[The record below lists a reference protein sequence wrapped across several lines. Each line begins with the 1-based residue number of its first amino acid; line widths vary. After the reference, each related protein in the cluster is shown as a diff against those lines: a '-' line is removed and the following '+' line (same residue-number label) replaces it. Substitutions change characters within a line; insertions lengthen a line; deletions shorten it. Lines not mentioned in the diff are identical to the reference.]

1 MDRVRAFCEPLHWQT
16 HTVFNQPAPLNNSN
30 LFLSDGALCE
40 AVSREGA
47 GWDSDL
53 LSSIGQQLGTAESLE
68 LGRLANAHPPE
79 LLRYDLQG
87 QRLDDVR
94 FHPAWHLLM
103 QGLCANRVHNLAWE
117 EEARAGSFVA
127 RAARFVLHA
136 QVEAGTLCPVT
147 MTFAAT
153 PLLLQMLP
161 ATFHDWLAP
170 LRSDRYDS
178 HLLPGGQKRGLLI
191 GMGMTEKQGGSDVL
205 SNTTHAERLADD
217 SYRLVGHKWFFSVPQ
232 SDAHLVLAQAKG
244 GLSCFFV
251 PRFLPDG
258 QRNSVRLERLKDKLG
273 NRSNASAE
281 VEFQDAVGWRLGEEG
296 EGIRHILKMGGMT
309 RLDCALG
316 SHGLMRRA
324 FSVAIYHAHQRQA
337 FGKPLIE
344 QPLMRQTLSRMALC
358 LEGQTALLFR
368 LARAWEQ
375 RREAKEALWARL
387 FTPAAKFAICK
398 QGIPFVAEA
407 MEVLGGMGYCEES
420 ELPRLYREMPVNS
433 IWEGSGNIM
442 CLDVLRVLTKQHG
455 VYDVLSEAFA
465 EVKGQDR
472 HYDRAVRQLQQRL
485 RKPDEAM
492 GREITQQLFLLGCG
506 AEMLRHA
513 SPPLAQAWCQMML
526 DTRGEMP
533 LPAQVQN
540 DLLLSATGGLR

>member
-1 MDRVRAFCEPLHWQT
+1 MSWQT

-53 LSSIGQQLGTAESLE
+53 LASIGQQLGTAESLE

-79 LLRYDLQG
+79 LLRYDPQG

-103 QGLCANRVHNLAWE
+103 QGLCANRVHNLDWE

-161 ATFHDWLAP
+161 TTFHDWLAP

-533 LPAQVQN
+533 LSAQVQN
-540 DLLLSATGGLR
+540 DLLLRATGGLR

>member
-1 MDRVRAFCEPLHWQT
+1 MSWQT

-53 LSSIGQQLGTAESLE
+53 LASIGQQLGTAESLE

-79 LLRYDLQG
+79 LLRYDPQG

-205 SNTTHAERLADD
+205 SNTTHAERLAND

-540 DLLLSATGGLR
+540 DLLLRATGGLR

>member
-1 MDRVRAFCEPLHWQT
+1 MSWQT

-53 LSSIGQQLGTAESLE
+53 LASIGQQLGTAESLE
-68 LGRLANAHPPE
+68 LGRLANAPPPE
-79 LLRYDLQG
+79 LLRYDPQG

-296 EGIRHILKMGGMT
+296 EGIRHILKIGGMT

-533 LPAQVQN
+533 LSAQVQN
-540 DLLLSATGGLR
+540 DLLLRATGGLR

>member
-1 MDRVRAFCEPLHWQT
+1 MSWQT

-53 LSSIGQQLGTAESLE
+53 LASIGQQLGTAESLE
-68 LGRLANAHPPE
+68 LGRLANTHPPE
-79 LLRYDLQG
+79 LLRYDPQG

-94 FHPAWHLLM
+94 FHPSWHLLM

-281 VEFQDAVGWRLGEEG
+281 VEFQDTVGWRLGEEG
-296 EGIRHILKMGGMT
+296 EGIRQILKMGGMT

-533 LPAQVQN
+533 LSAQVQN
-540 DLLLSATGGLR
+540 DLLLRATGGLR

>member
-1 MDRVRAFCEPLHWQT
+1 MSWQT

-53 LSSIGQQLGTAESLE
+53 LASIGQQLGTAESLE
-68 LGRLANAHPPE
+68 LGRLANAYPPE
-79 LLRYDLQG
+79 LLRYDPQG

-296 EGIRHILKMGGMT
+296 DGIRHILKMGGMT

-368 LARAWEQ
+368 LARAREQ

-540 DLLLSATGGLR
+540 DLLLRATGGLR

>member
-1 MDRVRAFCEPLHWQT
+1 MSWQT

-53 LSSIGQQLGTAESLE
+53 LASIGQQLGTAESLE

-79 LLRYDLQG
+79 LLRYDPQG

-161 ATFHDWLAP
+161 ATFHDWLVP

-258 QRNSVRLERLKDKLG
+258 RRNSVRLERLKDKLG

-281 VEFQDAVGWRLGEEG
+281 VEFQDAIGWRLGEEG

-337 FGKPLIE
+337 FGKPLID

-368 LARAWEQ
+368 LERAWEQ

-398 QGIPFVAEA
+398 LGIPFVAEA

-540 DLLLSATGGLR
+540 DLLLRATGGLR

>member
-1 MDRVRAFCEPLHWQT
+1 MSWQT

-30 LFLSDGALCE
+30 LFLFDGALCE

-53 LSSIGQQLGTAESLE
+53 LASIGQQLGTAESLE

-79 LLRYDLQG
+79 LLRYDPQG

-540 DLLLSATGGLR
+540 DLLLRATGGLR

>member
-1 MDRVRAFCEPLHWQT
+1 MSWQT

-53 LSSIGQQLGTAESLE
+53 LASIGQQLGTAESLE

-79 LLRYDLQG
+79 LLRYDPQG

-358 LEGQTALLFR
+358 LEGQTALFFR

-492 GREITQQLFLLGCG
+492 GREITQQLFLLGGG

-540 DLLLSATGGLR
+540 DLLLRATGGLR

>member
-1 MDRVRAFCEPLHWQT
+1 MSWQT

-53 LSSIGQQLGTAESLE
+53 LASIGQQLGTAESLE
-68 LGRLANAHPPE
+68 LGRLANAYPPE
-79 LLRYDLQG
+79 LLRYDPQG

-117 EEARAGSFVA
+117 EDARAGSFVA

-205 SNTTHAERLADD
+205 SNTTRAERLADG

-258 QRNSVRLERLKDKLG
+258 QRNSVRLERLKDKPG

-420 ELPRLYREMPVNS
+420 ELPRLYREIPVNS

-455 VYDVLSEAFA
+455 VYDVLSEVFA

-526 DTRGEMP
+526 DTRSAMP
-533 LPAQVQN
+533 LSAQVQH
-540 DLLLSATGGLR
+540 DLLLRATGGLR

>member
-1 MDRVRAFCEPLHWQT
+1 MSWQT

-53 LSSIGQQLGTAESLE
+53 LASIGQQLGTAESLE
-68 LGRLANAHPPE
+68 LGRLANAYPPE
-79 LLRYDLQG
+79 LLRYDPQG

-420 ELPRLYREMPVNS
+420 ELPRLYREMPVYS

-540 DLLLSATGGLR
+540 DLLLRATGGLR

>member
-1 MDRVRAFCEPLHWQT
+1 MSWQT

-53 LSSIGQQLGTAESLE
+53 LASIGQQLGTAESLE
-68 LGRLANAHPPE
+68 LGRLANTHPPE
-79 LLRYDLQG
+79 LLRYDPQG

-281 VEFQDAVGWRLGEEG
+281 VEFQDTVGWRLGEEG
-296 EGIRHILKMGGMT
+296 EGIRQILKMGGMT

-506 AEMLRHA
+506 AEMLRYA

-526 DTRGEMP
+526 DTRGEIP

-540 DLLLSATGGLR
+540 DLLLRATGGLR

>member
-1 MDRVRAFCEPLHWQT
+1 MSWQT
-16 HTVFNQPAPLNNSN
+16 HTVFNHPAPLNNSN

-53 LSSIGQQLGTAESLE
+53 LASIGQQLGTAESLE

-79 LLRYDLQG
+79 LLRYDPQG

-281 VEFQDAVGWRLGEEG
+281 VEFQDAIGWRLGEEG

-337 FGKPLIE
+337 FGKPLID

-398 QGIPFVAEA
+398 LGIPFVAEA

-540 DLLLSATGGLR
+540 DLLLRATGGLR

>member
-1 MDRVRAFCEPLHWQT
+1 MSWQT

-53 LSSIGQQLGTAESLE
+53 LASIGQQLGTAESLE

-79 LLRYDLQG
+79 LLRYDPQG

-433 IWEGSGNIM
+433 IWDGSGNIM

-540 DLLLSATGGLR
+540 DLLLRATGGLR

>member
-1 MDRVRAFCEPLHWQT
+1 MSWQT

-68 LGRLANAHPPE
+68 LGRLANAYPPE
-79 LLRYDLQG
+79 LQRYDPQG

-103 QGLCANRVHNLAWE
+103 QGLCANRVHNLSWAE
-117 EEARAGSFVA
+117 DARAGSFVA

-375 RREAKEALWARL
+375 RSEAKEALWARL

>member
-1 MDRVRAFCEPLHWQT
+1 MSWQT

-533 LPAQVQN
+533 LLAQVQN
-540 DLLLSATGGLR
+540 DLLLRATGGLR

>member
-1 MDRVRAFCEPLHWQT
+1 MSWQT

-53 LSSIGQQLGTAESLE
+53 LASIGQQLGTAESLE
-68 LGRLANAHPPE
+68 LGRLANAYPPE
-79 LLRYDLQG
+79 LLRYDPQG

-117 EEARAGSFVA
+117 EGARAGSFVA

-296 EGIRHILKMGGMT
+296 DGIRHILKMGGMT

-540 DLLLSATGGLR
+540 DLLLRATGGLR

>member
-1 MDRVRAFCEPLHWQT
+1 MSWQT

-53 LSSIGQQLGTAESLE
+53 LASIGQQLGTAESLE

-79 LLRYDLQG
+79 LLRYDPQG

-161 ATFHDWLAP
+161 ATFHDWLVP

-217 SYRLVGHKWFFSVPQ
+217 SYRLVGHKWFLSVPQ

-533 LPAQVQN
+533 LLAQVQN
-540 DLLLSATGGLR
+540 DLLLRATGGLR

>member
-1 MDRVRAFCEPLHWQT
+1 MSWQT

-53 LSSIGQQLGTAESLE
+53 LASIGQQLGTAESLE

-79 LLRYDLQG
+79 LLRYDPQG

-178 HLLPGGQKRGLLI
+178 HLLPGGQTRGLLI

-232 SDAHLVLAQAKG
+232 SDAHLMLAQAKG

-324 FSVAIYHAHQRQA
+324 FSVAIYHAHQRQP

-533 LPAQVQN
+533 LPAKVQN
-540 DLLLSATGGLR
+540 DLLLRATGGLR